1 MSTGR
6 ATIESSSHEIVLKI
20 AHAIRDADVAC
31 EIADGLS
38 AAEIL
43 RRHLDQDVDVLCRHE
58 PVAYENGAGGH
69 YCFWCSEDGFEPIII
84 TWPCPE
90 VRSVAKALGVE
101 L

>member
-1 MSTGR
+1 MSKVDK
-6 ATIESSSHEIVLKI
+6 IIQSFPHETVLKI
-20 AHAIRDADVAC
+20 ARAIRAADEEAK
-31 EIADGLS
+31 
-38 AAEIL
+38 AASSL
-43 RRHLDQDVDVLCRHE
+43 RVGELLQKHLDEDVDVLSRHE
-58 PVAYENGAGGH
+58 PIAYESGQPGY